1 MSMTDPIAD
10 MLTRI
15 RNGNLAKQDKVD
27 IPASNFKAGIAKV
40 LKNEGYIKNSKII
53 KDRKQGLLRVYL
65 KYGPKNERTIEGI
78 KRVSK
83 PGRRIYSGFEEIPK
97 IRGGLGIMIISTSK
111 GIMTDREARKKKMG
125 GELICS
131 IW

>member
-1 MSMTDPIAD
+1 MTDPIAD

-97 IRGGLGIMIISTSK
+97 IRGGLGIMILSTSK
-111 GIMTDREARKKKMG
+111 GLMTDREARKKKMG

>member
-1 MSMTDPIAD
+1 MTDPIAD

-97 IRGGLGIMIISTSK
+97 IRGGLGIMILSTSK

>member
-1 MSMTDPIAD
+1 MTDPIAD

>member
-15 RNGNLAKQDKVD
+15 RNSNLAKQDKVD

-65 KYGPKNERTIEGI
+65 KYGPKSERIIEGI
-78 KRVSK
+78 RRVSK
-83 PGRRIYSGFEEIPK
+83 PGRRVYCGFEEIPK
-97 IRGGLGIMIISTSK
+97 VRGGLGIMILSTSK

>member
-1 MSMTDPIAD
+1 MTDPIAD

-27 IPASNFKAGIAKV
+27 IPASNFKTSIAKV

-97 IRGGLGIMIISTSK
+97 IRGGLGIMILSTSK

-131 IW
+131 VW

>member
-1 MSMTDPIAD
+1 MTDPIAD

-97 IRGGLGIMIISTSK
+97 IRGGLGIMILSTSK

-131 IW
+131 VW

>member
-15 RNGNLAKQDKVD
+15 RNANIAKHERVD
-27 IPASNFKAGIAKV
+27 IPASNLKIGIAKV
-40 LKNEGYIKNSKII
+40 LKNEGYIKNSKVI
-53 KDRKQGLLRVYL
+53 KDRKQGMLRIYL
-65 KYGPKNERTIEGI
+65 KYGAKNERIIEGI
-78 KRVSK
+78 RRISK

-97 IRGGLGIMIISTSK
+97 VRGGLGIMILSTSK
-111 GIMTDREARKKKMG
+111 GIMTDRDARKKKIG

-131 IW
+131 VW

>member
-1 MSMTDPIAD
+1 MTDPIAD

-27 IPASNFKAGIAKV
+27 IPASNFKTSIAKV

-97 IRGGLGIMIISTSK
+97 IRGGLGIMILSTSK

>member
-97 IRGGLGIMIISTSK
+97 IRGGLGIMILSTSK